1 MVIGICT
8 LELYLPGMNSL
19 KDKRSV
25 IKSVTAR
32 LNREFNVSAAEVGL
46 NDVWQSSTVG
56 VAVVT
61 TAAAHAEQMLENVV
75 SWLERNRPDV
85 EIVDYRIET
94 AHF

>member
-32 LNREFNVSAAEVGL
+32 LNREFNISAAEVGL

-61 TAAAHAEQMLENVV
+61 TAEAHAEQMLENVV

-94 AHF
+94 IHL

>member
-75 SWLERNRPDV
+75 SWLERHRPDV

-94 AHF
+94 VHL